1 MRLLSSLVLGFAI
14 MAVPASAQ
22 SGAVSTW
29 QKAVAAD
36 VKFQQKILADMAKTK
51 DPAKLSRLQAT
62 LAEQNRTV
70 QQSQNNLAAAQ
81 QKLKSAPAAAAPAAV
96 AKPVVASKPVAAKP
110 VPASAFAPSNQVVPP
125 SGMVQGGSAGIISGG
140 AGNASGGAGIISG
153 GAGNASGGAGIISG
167 GAGNA
172 SGGAGIISGGA
183 GNASGGGAG
192 IISGG
197 AGNAVPQRSIM
208 STTGSSAARPR

>member
-1 MRLLSSLVLGFAI
+1 MKLLSSLVLGFAI

-96 AKPVVASKPVAAKP
+96 AKPVVASKPAAAKP
-110 VPASAFAPSNQVVPP
+110 VPASALAPSNQVVPP
-125 SGMVQGGSAGIISGG
+125 SGMVQGG
-140 AGNASGGAGIISG
+140 GAGIISG
-153 GAGNASGGAGIISG
+153 GAGNA
-167 GAGNA
+167 
-172 SGGAGIISGGA
+172 
-183 GNASGGGAG
+183 GGGAG

-197 AGNAVPQRSIM
+197 AGNVSGRAGIISGGAGNAMPQRSIM
-208 STTGSSAARPR
+208 STTGSSAAPRR